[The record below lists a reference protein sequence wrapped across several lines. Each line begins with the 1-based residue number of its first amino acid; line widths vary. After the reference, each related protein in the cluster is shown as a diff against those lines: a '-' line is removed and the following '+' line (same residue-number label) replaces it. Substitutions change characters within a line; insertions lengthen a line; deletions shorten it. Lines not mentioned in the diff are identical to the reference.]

1 MIRDIHEE
9 VLSWFPE
16 IQENIKNLFEQGF
29 HQGEKKDFRD
39 LVSDIDLAVEEL
51 IIEKINALKGE
62 QTILAEES
70 HSDTLEVNADRLW
83 CIDPIDGTA
92 NMLKQRQDYAVMIA
106 YFEKGEAK
114 LAYIY
119 DVEADD
125 LFHAVSGEGA
135 YLNGRPLDRV
145 SLKLNDSLI
154 SIDPQKYLNHPVLKA
169 LARQSF
175 QIRYLGSSSADSA
188 RVIEGKFGATF
199 CPACGPWDR
208 APLIL
213 FAQELGLRLSR
224 VDGSPTSLVGTEDYY
239 FGSQAIFEEVQNRI
253 SK

>member
-1 MIRDIHEE
+1 MLGDIHEE

-16 IQENIKNLFEQGF
+16 IKENIENLFEQGF

-70 HSDTLEVNADRLW
+70 HSDTLEVDADRLW

-92 NMLKQRQDYAVMIA
+92 NMLKQGQDYAVMIA

-119 DVEADD
+119 DVEAGN

-135 YLNGRPLDRV
+135 YLNDYPLDRV

-154 SIDPQKYLNHPVLKA
+154 SIDPQK
-169 LARQSF
+169 
-175 QIRYLGSSSADSA
+175 
-188 RVIEGKFGATF
+188 
-199 CPACGPWDR
+199 
-208 APLIL
+208 
-213 FAQELGLRLSR
+213 
-224 VDGSPTSLVGTEDYY
+224 
-239 FGSQAIFEEVQNRI
+239 
-253 SK
+253 